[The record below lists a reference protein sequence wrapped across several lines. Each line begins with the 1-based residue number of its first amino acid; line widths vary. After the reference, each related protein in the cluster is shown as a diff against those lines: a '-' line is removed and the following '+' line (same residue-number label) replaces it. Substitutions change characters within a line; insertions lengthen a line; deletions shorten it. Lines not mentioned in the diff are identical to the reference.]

1 MTKENKMGTMPV
13 GRLLFGMATPI
24 VISMLVQAMYNIVDS
39 IFVSAYDP
47 ALLGALSLAFPAQNL
62 MIGVATG
69 SAVGFNAIL
78 SRSLGEGN
86 RKMVSKSAGN
96 GITLEF
102 FGMLLFVV
110 FGLFGARAF
119 LSFQS
124 SDLPTVQAGEEYLL
138 VVSSMSAGLFG
149 QITFERLL
157 QSTGKSVYSMITQL
171 TGAIINIILDPI
183 LIFGYLGL
191 PELGI
196 TGAAIATVIGQ
207 CVASCL
213 GAFLHFRFNREI
225 RMKVR
230 DLLPDRALMGRI
242 IAIAVP
248 SILVVCIGS
257 VTNMGLNRI
266 VDGFGADG
274 VVAIAVLGAYFKL
287 QSFVFMPV
295 FGLNNGLVPIIAYNY
310 GAGNRRRLLRALRL
324 AIYAAVSLMALGLLL
339 MQLIPGQLL
348 LLFNADTALL
358 KIGIP
363 ALRTISL
370 SFVFAGFCIVVSS
383 SFQALGRGSYAMLL
397 SAARQLI
404 VLLPAAY
411 LLSLPGKLS
420 LVWLAF
426 PIAEVAS
433 VVVAIL
439 LFLRIYKRVLRRI
452 PDQSNA

>member
-1 MTKENKMGTMPV
+1 
-13 GRLLFGMATPI
+13 
-24 VISMLVQAMYNIVDS
+24 MY
-39 IFVSAYDP
+39 
-47 ALLGALSLAFPAQNL
+47 
-62 MIGVATG
+62 
-69 SAVGFNAIL
+69 
-78 SRSLGEGN
+78 
-86 RKMVSKSAGN
+86 
-96 GITLEF
+96 
-102 FGMLLFVV
+102 
-110 FGLFGARAF
+110 
-119 LSFQS
+119 
-124 SDLPTVQAGEEYLL
+124 
-138 VVSSMSAGLFG
+138 
-149 QITFERLL
+149 
-157 QSTGKSVYSMITQL
+157 
-171 TGAIINIILDPI
+171 
-183 LIFGYLGL
+183 
-191 PELGI
+191 
-196 TGAAIATVIGQ
+196 
-207 CVASCL
+207 
-213 GAFLHFRFNREI
+213 
-225 RMKVR
+225 
-230 DLLPDRALMGRI
+230 
-242 IAIAVP
+242 
-248 SILVVCIGS
+248 
-257 VTNMGLNRI
+257 

-324 AIYAAVSLMALGLLL
+324 VIYAAVSLMALGLLL